1 MAKDD
6 KAVAIGAVEE
16 FFSQLEVEGKTT
28 VEVEGDIVSVLL
40 DTKESGIVIGYHG
53 EILESLEV
61 ILSLIISRKLGR
73 FIRVS
78 VEVGDYKKNRSAYL
92 ENLALQMKE
101 QALQDKR
108 EYTLHDFFSVWGE
121 PLEKPGLTLTMTVDG
136 KPNTELGKLLLKDKQ
151 EISLSYVK

>member
-108 EYTLHDFFSVWGE
+108 EYTIPHLKSWERRIIHLFLQNDEEVVSQSRGE
-121 PLEKPGLTLTMTVDG
+121 G
-136 KPNTELGKLLLKDKQ
+136 
-151 EISLSYVK
+151 

>member
-108 EYTLHDFFSVWGE
+108 EYTIPHLKSWERRIIHLFLQNDEEVVSQSSGE
-121 PLEKPGLTLTMTVDG
+121 GRERVLVIRPR
-136 KPNTELGKLLLKDKQ
+136 
-151 EISLSYVK
+151 